1 MARLK
6 FLVFALI
13 ALGLWGY
20 HLTMIAPLALSSS
33 VEQAQAAV
41 SGAAGPVAVAL
52 ESQRS
57 LTQAVALKVANS
69 GPALWNPGPKP
80 GAKPEAPTV
89 DRFAAARSAAV
100 EALPAEL
107 KEQLFVAVSNEV
119 GVLVVKG
126 SGEPA
131 TTAPE
136 GLDLPGVVQAG
147 SAGAMRSVDGASYL
161 LLPVPMAISDKNE
174 VRAAGAVVVGLPVL
188 PDVKVLE
195 QVVKALN
202 LKTVGLIADGKP
214 VLQAGDKGTLDAVLA
229 KVKAGA
235 TTPIETGAVREFGP
249 LALPIM
255 TDSLVS
261 AVGARQAIGGT
272 PFEVASAASSR
283 AALEALAGYQV
294 FALGGLAGLL
304 LLSLVFVIIMG
315 GNQEEGASMVLP
327 PPMPV
332 PPKREDTGLKPA
344 FQPPPEP
351 AHTPAPEASP
361 DDFDFPASNPSLN
374 SSPPPPPPAQSSP
387 SAFAIS
393 GPSMVTGAAPAY
405 EPEPTSDPFAAAAP
419 PPPPAPTSRP
429 PPPVATSEQRAYQ
442 PPANTGL
449 MDEDEGQRTAAYPS
463 FKPPPGV
470 AAAASQPPSADPFA
484 LAAAQQGYEPQEPM
498 GEDNP
503 DATRVAA
510 VPAELIKA
518 ARSGGASG
526 TTGERPSIKPPGV
539 AMPKVA
545 SVPPAAGA
553 NDEDR
558 HFQEVFRDF
567 VATREKCRE
576 PADGLTYDKFKA
588 KLLKNK
594 EQLVAKYQCR
604 TVRFQVYVKDGKA
617 ALKATPV
624 KD

>member
-6 FLVFALI
+6 FLVFALV

-57 LTQAVALKVANS
+57 LTQAVALKVATTGS
-69 GPALWNPGPKP
+69 VAWNAGPKA

-89 DRFAAARSAAV
+89 DRFATVRSAAV
-100 EALPAEL
+100 EVLPAEL
-107 KEQLFVAVSNEV
+107 KEQLFVALTNEL
-119 GVLVVKG
+119 GVLAVKG
-126 SGEPA
+126 PGEPA
-131 TTAPE
+131 TVAPE
-136 GLDLPGVVQAG
+136 GLDLPGIVQAG
-147 SAGAMRSVDGASYL
+147 AAGALRTIDGASYL
-161 LLPVPMAISDKNE
+161 LFAAPLAISDKNE
-174 VRAAGAVVVGLPVL
+174 VRQAGSIVVGLPVL
-188 PDVKVLE
+188 PDGKVLE
-195 QVVKALN
+195 QALKALG
-202 LKTVGLIADGKP
+202 LKSIALVTDGKP
-214 VLQAGDKGTLDAVLA
+214 VLIAGEKSSIDEALA

-235 TTPIETGAVREFGP
+235 TSPLSTGPVRELGP

-255 TDSLVS
+255 AESTIHAL
-261 AVGARQAIGGT
+261 GARQAIGGT
-272 PFEVASAASSR
+272 AFEVVSVASSR
-283 AALEALAGYQV
+283 AAIDALAAYQV
-294 FALGGLAGLL
+294 FALGGLVGLL
-304 LLSLVFVIIMG
+304 LLTIVFTIIMG
-315 GNQEEGASMVLP
+315 GAGEEGASMVMP
-327 PPMPV
+327 PPMPM
-332 PPKREDTGLKPA
+332 PPKREDTGMKPA
-344 FQPPPEP
+344 YVPPPE
-351 AHTPAPEASP
+351 HHEPAPEASP
-361 DDFDFPASNPSLN
+361 DDFHFPPSNPGVAQSQ
-374 SSPPPPPPAQSSP
+374 PPAPPVSSP

-393 GPSMVTGAAPAY
+393 SPSMVTGATPAY
-405 EPEPTSDPFAAAAP
+405 DPEPTSDPFAPSAP
-419 PPPPAPTSRP
+419 PQQSHSRP
-429 PPPVATSEQRAYQ
+429 PPPIATSEAPAYV
-442 PPANTGL
+442 PNL
-449 MDEDEGQRTAAYPS
+449 MDEDEGQRTVAYPA
-463 FKPPPGV
+463 FKPPPGGVV
-470 AAAASQPPSADPFA
+470 APQPPPSADPFA
-484 LAAAQQGYEPQEPM
+484 MAAAQQGYDDQPASH
-498 GEDNP
+498 EDNP

-518 ARSGGASG
+518 ARAGGASG
-526 TTGERPSIKPPGV
+526 NTGERPALKSGG

-545 SVPPAAGA
+545 SIAPAGA
-553 NDEDR
+553 PSDEDR

-576 PADGLTYDKFKA
+576 PADGLTFDKFKA